1 MKTEQNYHQTLNT
14 LNEIGRKITSSLSVE
29 VINDTVY
36 ENVNSLMDAAGFGIG
51 FVDHENQQL
60 VFPGYI
66 ENGDKLPEAKYPLT
80 DRNRVAVVCLMDDKE
95 VVINDF
101 YKEIGNFVS
110 VPKAPAVG
118 EQTQSIIYLPL
129 KTKNRTIGVI
139 TVQSFRKNAYTD
151 YDLMLIRN
159 MAVYTA
165 IALENAG
172 IYRSIESEVQKRTEE
187 IEQNYRNAQL
197 LSEIGQQFTSALE
210 FNVILHKIYE
220 NVNKLMP
227 AECFGI
233 RIYHPE
239 LNSVEYKFEV
249 ENGQEFDPIM
259 VTMDDD
265 DNYTVRCIKDRKV
278 IFINDNLNEYHH
290 YVKQIKVVSGD
301 MPHSLI
307 FFPLELE
314 NRVVGVITV
323 QSFKKHAYTPYHISI
338 LKTLGTYAAI
348 ALENAS
354 LYNSLEEKVRART
367 AEVVK
372 QKEIIQEKS
381 KEINDSI
388 SYARHLQHALLPEL
402 GQLHTAFP
410 DSFVLYRPR
419 NVVSGDFYWYSR
431 RGTRHMVAAADCTG
445 HGVPGAFMSMIGI
458 DRLNQ
463 AILDISITHPGDILA
478 MVNMG
483 IKETLKQDEADSVSR
498 DGMDVCLVVIDLGK
512 MELEYAGA
520 NRPLWIIRNGQLL
533 EFKPTKH
540 AIGGTTSHT
549 QEFETQRIPILKG
562 DCVYLHSDGYAD
574 QFGGEKGK
582 KMMTRNFKDLLVAGA
597 HTPMSHQQQV
607 LESSLGVWMGDFEQV
622 DDILVMGLRIP

>member
-1 MKTEQNYHQTLNT
+1 MRSAEDIHQTLNT

-51 FVDHENQQL
+51 FVDVDAGQL

-66 ENGDKLPEAKYPLT
+66 EKGEKLPEARYNLN
-80 DRNRVAVVCLMDDKE
+80 DRGRLAVVCLNDDKDIL
-95 VVINDF
+95 INDF
-101 YKEIGNFVS
+101 YTEINQYVTS
-110 VPKAPAVG
+110 AKTPAVG
-118 EQTQSIIYLPL
+118 EQTLSIIYLPL
-129 KTKNRTIGVI
+129 KTKNKTIGVI
-139 TVQSFRKNAYTD
+139 TVQSFKKNAFTQ
-151 YDLMLIRN
+151 YDQMLLKN

-172 IYRSIESEVQKRTEE
+172 IYRSIESEVKKRTEE
-187 IEQNYRNAQL
+187 IEQNYRNTRL
-197 LSEIGQQFTSALE
+197 LSEIGQQFTSALD

-220 NVNKLMP
+220 NVNMLMP

-233 RIYHPE
+233 RIYHPAM
-239 LNSVEYKFEV
+239 NTVEYKFEV
-249 ENGQEFDPIM
+249 ENGHEYEPVM
-259 VTMDDD
+259 VPMDDD
-265 DNYTVRCIKDRKV
+265 DNYTVRCIKDKKV

-307 FFPLELE
+307 FFPLVLE

-338 LKTLGTYAAI
+338 LQTLGTYAAI

-354 LYNSLEEKVRART
+354 LYNHLEEKVNERT
-367 AEVVK
+367 AEVVR

-388 SYARHLQHALLPEL
+388 SYARHLQNALLPANE
-402 GQLHTAFP
+402 QINDPFP
-410 DSFVLYRPR
+410 DSFILYRPR

-431 RGTRHMVAAADCTG
+431 RSNKHLIAAADCTG
-445 HGVPGAFMSMIGI
+445 HGVPGAFMSMMSI

-463 AILDISITHPGDILA
+463 AILDISISRPGDILSL
-478 MVNMG
+478 VNMG
-483 IKETLKQDEADSVSR
+483 IKDTLRQDEEEAVSR
-498 DGMDVCLVVIDLGK
+498 DGMDICLAAIDAPAMK
-512 MELEYAGA
+512 LEYAGA
-520 NRPLWIIRNGQLL
+520 NRPLWIVRDGQLL
-533 EFKPTKH
+533 EFRPTKH
-540 AIGGTTSHT
+540 AIGGTTSLT
-549 QEFETQRIPILKG
+549 QEFETHTIDLQKG
-562 DCVYLHSDGYAD
+562 DCVYLHTDGYAD

-582 KMMTRNFKDLLVAGA
+582 KLMTRNFKDLVLAAA
-597 HTPMSHQQQV
+597 HKPMSDQLTV

-622 DDILVMGLRIP
+622 DDILVIGLRIP